1 VDSLF
6 FSVQKFVRK
15 QVDDLF
21 ADWVKNESQW
31 NSSVAEAAIYS
42 LVGAGKALRPAWVV
56 WSYLRSQK
64 TQTHALQISQIPR
77 RVLNCA
83 LAVEMIHTYSLI
95 HDDLPAMDN
104 DDWRRGKPTSH
115 KKYGEALAILVGD
128 SLLTG
133 AFEILSRDKFSNPLN
148 QLLCFESLSKAS
160 GAAGLI
166 GGQVRD
172 ISNLDKSF
180 AELAQT
186 HKQKTGALFAASL
199 LLGALCTENKISQ
212 NSLKSMELLGLEF
225 GYFFQ
230 LSDDLLD
237 VKGNSQL
244 MGKTAKTET
253 ILLKAPMLNDESSLA
268 SELDKA
274 RMQINILL
282 DQSYPDQ
289 NPDSLKMEM
298 AEILEYLVKRVN

>member
-1 VDSLF
+1 MDSLF

-172 ISNLDKSF
+172 ISNSDKSF